1 MKRILLTAVAV
12 VCALFAAG
20 CSGSGSENY
29 AYKGFVTEVYEN
41 ARGETVIVTISDDVG
56 SEFVIKP
63 NTEMTGAPAKVPI
76 DVGDYVQ
83 LTTTRTS
90 DTDIKRMKIAP
101 GYSTEGRL
109 VYVEGDETP
118 FLLRVGADGE
128 RMLVRLVDENS
139 TLPGVSGMGD
149 VIRVYHSTHIM
160 LDDPTLAVEGLIFL
174 ENGTAE
180 DITDEDKIFIV
191 SQGYT
196 VRE

>member
-1 MKRILLTAVAV
+1 MKKIIAVALTLTTLLLV
-12 VCALFAAG
+12 LGG
-20 CSGSGSENY
+20 CSGGENY
-29 AYKGFVTEVYEN
+29 SYKGFVTEVYEN
-41 ARGETVIVTISDDVG
+41 ARGETVIVTVSDDVE
-56 SEFVIKP
+56 SEFVIKA
-63 NTEMTGAPAKVPI
+63 NTEMIGAPAKVPV

-83 LTTTRTS
+83 IATARTS

-128 RMLVRLVDENS
+128 RMLVRLVDDNS
-139 TLPGVSGMGD
+139 TLPGISGMGD
-149 VIRVYHSTHIM
+149 VIRVYHSTHLL
-160 LDDPTLAVEGLIFL
+160 LDDPTIAVEGLIFL
-174 ENGTAE
+174 ENGTAA

-191 SQGYT
+191 SQGYA